1 MKERKKNRLSRHSKR
16 GNVGLELIIIIGVLF
31 VFSIIAVFG
40 FTVMSDFNTD
50 IQAELDWDNSTKDM
64 MAEQTGNYPSL
75 MDNAAVFILMLFW
88 VFALAGAVMIDSHPM
103 FFWISVFIIVL
114 MSVASIYISN
124 FYEELVDD
132 DDLRTYSV
140 SFPKTNWIMTHLLHL
155 CIAIGLTIGL
165 VLYGKKAG

>member
-1 MKERKKNRLSRHSKR
+1 MKERKKDRHSQHSKQ
-16 GNVGLELIIIIGVLF
+16 GSVGIELIIIIGVLF
-31 VFSIIAVFG
+31 VFSVISVFG

-50 IQAELDWDNSTKDM
+50 IQAELDWNNESKEM
-64 MAEQTGNYPSL
+64 MAEQTGNYPAL
-75 MDNAAVFILMLFW
+75 MDNATVFILIAFW
-88 VFALAGAVMIDSHPM
+88 VFALAGAALIDSHPM

-124 FYEELVDD
+124 YYEELADD
-132 DDLRTYSV
+132 DDLRSYSV

-165 VLYGKKAG
+165 SLYGKKAG